1 MGYILMELL
10 KYGPLFAR
18 GSLITLSTW
27 LLASFMSLIFGNILG
42 ILNCRKLKTPL
53 IAKVITAYVLII
65 KGIPLYV
72 LLLLSYFVVPEL
84 LGINPSALI
93 VCTITLSFCS
103 AAYIAEI
110 VRAGINNIPDGQWE
124 ACGVLG
130 YSRLNML
137 WRVIL
142 PQMIRN
148 ALPALMGEFDQILK
162 STALFAALGVVELT
176 KTTMN
181 IVSRELNPLP
191 MYGLLAVLYLSMSL
205 FINSLGKKLERRRNY
220 DLR

>member
-10 KYGPLFAR
+10 KYGPLFMR
-18 GSLITLSTW
+18 GSLITLTTW
-27 LLASFMSLIFGNILG
+27 LLAGCISLIVGFFLG
-42 ILNCRKLKTPL
+42 ILNCRKLRTPI
-53 IAKVITAYVLII
+53 IAQTVTTYVLTI

-84 LGINPSALI
+84 LGINPSALV
-93 VCTITLSFCS
+93 VCTVTLGFCS

-110 VRAGINNIPDGQWE
+110 VRAGINVIADGQWE
-124 ACGVLG
+124 ACSVLG
-130 YSRLNML
+130 YSKINTL

-142 PQMIRN
+142 PQTIRN
-148 ALPALMGEFDQILK
+148 ILPSLMGEFDQILK

-191 MYGLLAVLYLSMSL
+191 MYGLLAILYLSMSL
-205 FINSLGKKLERRRNY
+205 LINGLGKNLEKRWKN
-220 DLR
+220 DIC